1 MCVISRIRANA
12 WAFMRLAP
20 APGDWHRRC
29 YYNHR
34 SRCGYWTQGGS
45 PKPAGAVKPQPRTRW
60 NRPDEAVKV
69 LKQIKE
75 FMLDESGLETV
86 EWAIVGGL
94 IVAVAAGFFV
104 LIGGNASVGVANLQ
118 NATSKI
124 K

>member
-1 MCVISRIRANA
+1 
-12 WAFMRLAP
+12 MRLAP

-60 NRPDEAVKV
+60 NRHDEAVKV

-86 EWAIVGGL
+86 EWAIVGGI
-94 IVAVAAGFFV
+94 IVAGAAAFFV
-104 LIGGNASVGVANLQ
+104 TIGVDVLRGI
-118 NATSKI
+118 TSLDAETSNI
-124 K
+124 P